1 MTNIYPRVFL
11 NKNEEKEI
19 QHGFPWVFDNE
30 ISHIKHRPDEK
41 SEWKNEA
48 LSECSL
54 PDGIPVEVYTKAGG
68 FLGTGI
74 INKKS
79 KITIRIIGSQHA
91 DQLYSDINGYWFNRV
106 KDAVDLRK
114 MYFSAEDSYRLI
126 FGEADL
132 IPGLICERFCDEN
145 KKVYLVIEFLSLS
158 CNVFR
163 KEILSA
169 LVKLCNPDFIY
180 ERSEKAV
187 RDKEGLPDVSGF
199 VDLAD
204 EDFKITQ
211 TSSKAAQLLGENNGK
226 ITIKENGIKLCVDII
241 NGQKTGYFLDQKL
254 NRVAAAQFCKGKRVL
269 DTFTHTGAFG
279 LNAVKAGA
287 ADVTSVDIS
296 QEAVD
301 MVNYNIKLNGAEKK
315 MKAVCAD
322 VFDLLKKYEADGEKF
337 DVIIL
342 DPPAFTKSAKMIE
355 KAYGGYKEINLRAMR
370 LLNEGGIL
378 VTCSCSYFMETNMF
392 CDMLMHAAMDS
403 HKRIQILEKRGAA
416 PDHPVLS
423 GYPKSEYLKCVVC
436 RVI

>member
-30 ISHIKHRPDEK
+30 ISHIKHRKDEK

-91 DQLYSDINGYWFNRV
+91 DQLYSDINSYWFNRV
-106 KDAVDLRK
+106 KDAVTLRQ
-114 MYFSAEDSYRLI
+114 MYFSEDDSYRLI

-187 RDKEGLPDVSGF
+187 RDKEGLPDLSGF
-199 VDLAD
+199 VDLED
-204 EDFKITQ
+204 EEFKITQ
-211 TSSKAAQLLGENNGK
+211 IVPKTGKELAENKGK
-226 ITIKENGIKLCVDII
+226 IIIKENGIKLCVDII
-241 NGQKTGYFLDQKL
+241 NGQKTGYFLDQKF
-254 NRVAAAQFCKGKRVL
+254 NRLAAANFCKDKRVL

-279 LNAVKAGA
+279 LNAVKAGSV
-287 ADVTSVDIS
+287 DVTSVDIS
-296 QEAVD
+296 PEAVD
-301 MVNYNIKLNGAEKK
+301 MVNHNIKLNGAEKK
-315 MKAVCAD
+315 MKTVCAD
-322 VFDLLKKYEADGEKF
+322 VFDLLKQYEADGEKF

-378 VTCSCSYFMETNMF
+378 VTCSCSYFMESGMF

-403 HKRIQILEKRGAA
+403 HKRIQILEKRGAG

-436 RVI
+436 RVL

>member
-1 MTNIYPRVFL
+1 MYPRIFL

-19 QHGFPWVFDNE
+19 QQGFPWVFDNE
-30 ISHIKHRPDEK
+30 ISHIKHRKDEK

-48 LSECSL
+48 LSECTVT
-54 PDGIPVEVYTKAGG
+54 DGEPVEVYTKAGG

-79 KITIRIIGSQHA
+79 KITIRIISEQHA
-91 DQLYSDINGYWFNRV
+91 DQIYSDIGTFWEKRV
-106 KDAVDLRK
+106 SYAVSLRQ
-114 MYFSAEDSYRLI
+114 MYFSETDSYRLI

-145 KKVYLVIEFLSLS
+145 RKVYLVIQFLSLS
-158 CNVFR
+158 CDVFK
-163 KEILSA
+163 KEIISA
-169 LVKLCNPDFIY
+169 LVKLCKPDFIY
-180 ERSEKAV
+180 ERSEGTA
-187 RDKEGLPDVSGF
+187 REKEGLPDIS
-199 VDLAD
+199 
-204 EDFKITQ
+204 EIIY
-211 TSSKAAQLLGENNGK
+211 TSEKSNVQAAKDGK
-226 ITIKENGIKLCVDII
+226 IIIIENGIKLCVDII
-241 NGQKTGYFLDQKL
+241 NGQKTGYFLDQKF
-254 NRVAAAQFCKGKRVL
+254 NRISAASFCKNKRVL

-287 ADVTSVDIS
+287 KEVISVDIS
-296 QEAVD
+296 PEAVE
-301 MVNYNIKLNGAEKK
+301 MVNKNIKLNGAEKK
-315 MKAVCAD
+315 MTAVCAD
-322 VFDLLKKYEADGEKF
+322 VFDLLKKYEASGEKF

-378 VTCSCSYFMETNMF
+378 VTCSCSYFMESGMF
-392 CDMLMHAAMDS
+392 CDIIMHAAMDS